1 MILQIE
7 NPINFWLPWMRRA
20 IQLASIS
27 DGFTSPNPIVGSIVL
42 DSNNELIGE
51 GFHSFAGGPHAE
63 VEALKQAGERAKR
76 GTLIVTLEPCCH
88 FGKTPPCTQAII
100 DSGIKRVVVGLI
112 DPDPRVSGRGIS
124 LLKDAGIEVITGVL
138 KEEVEYQN
146 REFVFRV
153 KNGRPW
159 GILKWA
165 MSIDGRIALSN
176 GKSKWISGKESRESV
191 YRLRAKCDAVIVGGG
206 TVRADDP
213 LLTSR
218 GLINRE
224 PLRVVL
230 TNQINLPKN
239 SKVFDT
245 SIANTLIAYGAKH
258 IDKSLFESQEG
269 IELLKLNSL
278 EPINLLNALADRGCN
293 RVLWE
298 CGSKLATEAI
308 KQNCVQ
314 EIFVFVAPKL
324 LGGASAMTPLADL
337 GFQSMNELISMDQ
350 LNFQKFGQDFLIKTL
365 LK

>member
-1 MILQIE
+1 MS
-7 NPINFWLPWMRRA
+7 RA

-27 DGFTSPNPIVGSIVL
+27 DGFTSPNPLVGSIVL
-42 DSNNELIGE
+42 DENNNLIGE

-63 VEALKQAGERAKR
+63 VEALKQAKERAKK

-88 FGKTPPCTQAII
+88 FGRTPPCTQAII
-100 DSGIKRVVVGLI
+100 NSGIKRVVIGLI
-112 DPDPRVSGRGIS
+112 DPDPRVSGGGVS
-124 LLKDAGIEVITGVL
+124 LLKEAGIEVITGVL

-165 MSIDGRIALSN
+165 MSMDGRIGLMN

-191 YRLRAKCDAVIVGGG
+191 HRLRAKCDAVIVGGG

-218 GLINRE
+218 GLTSQE

-230 TNQINLPKN
+230 TNEINIPKN
-239 SKVFDT
+239 SQILDT
-245 SIANTLIAYGAKH
+245 SKVSTLIAYGSKN
-258 IDKSLFESQEG
+258 IDKSLFNSQDG
-269 IELLKLNSL
+269 LELLRLDSL
-278 EPINLLNALADRGCN
+278 DPINLMNALGERGCN

-298 CGSKLATEAI
+298 CGSNLASEVI

-314 EIFVFVAPKL
+314 ELYIFLAPKL
-324 LGGASAMTPLADL
+324 LGGANAMTPTADL
-337 GFQSMNELISMDQ
+337 GLQSMNEVISIEQ
-350 LNFQKFGQDFLIKTL
+350 LNFQKFGQDFFLNML